1 MRVRRIVVYAG
12 LMLVTV
18 AAGLAIRFAP
28 LGLPW
33 LVMKYG
39 GSTLWA
45 VMIYWVLAALL
56 LARKPAPLALLAG
69 ALATLIELTRL
80 WHPAALDAFRQT
92 LAGVILLGKYF
103 SIRNIVAYW
112 IAIFAGA
119 LVDQSVIRPLV
130 EKPAQLRQ
138 SK

>member
-1 MRVRRIVVYAG
+1 MRRICIYAG

-18 AAGLAIRFAP
+18 AAGLTVRFAP

-33 LVMKYG
+33 PVMKYG

-56 LARKPAPLALLAG
+56 RSWKPVWLALLG
-69 ALATLIELTRL
+69 CGLATLIELSRL
-80 WHPAALDAFRQT
+80 WHPLSLDAFRMT

-103 SIRNIVAYW
+103 SVWNIVAYW
-112 IAIFAGA
+112 VAIVLGA
-119 LVDQSVIRPLV
+119 LADQHLIRRGSSGSL
-130 EKPAQLRQ
+130 K
-138 SK
+138 

>member
-1 MRVRRIVVYAG
+1 MMKVRRIYVYAG

-18 AAGLAIRFAP
+18 AAGLGIRFAP

-33 LVMKYG
+33 PVMKYG

-56 LARKPAPLALLAG
+56 RSWRPVPLAFVAGGLAM
-69 ALATLIELTRL
+69 LIELTRL
-80 WHPAALDAFRQT
+80 WHPPALDAFRAT

-103 SIRNIVAYW
+103 SVWNIVAYW
-112 IAIFAGA
+112 VAIVLGA
-119 LVDQSVIRPLV
+119 LADQRLV
-130 EKPAQLRQ
+130 RRGSSATLE
-138 SK
+138 